1 MDGNRPGFQTVN
13 STHNVVSASSLTAF
27 SSLTASIY
35 LQILDNMGSRSKNIQ
50 IASAAETAR
59 LRTDQ
64 EKEARRAKTGGTQG
78 HAPTREL
85 RRDIAEAQTG
95 AARKKA
101 APKSSR
107 GGGQSPA
114 EAGRDT
120 ARGRLDFQEEDGQPL
135 CRISGGNT
143 RRVSGTSASRGDA
156 GASRLSKKRRVE
168 LDSDVEE
175 EEEPTKHGKKGES
188 TASDSEEELQPEPSP
203 KRTKKTNKK
212 GG

>member
-1 MDGNRPGFQTVN
+1 M
-13 STHNVVSASSLTAF
+13 
-27 SSLTASIY
+27 
-35 LQILDNMGSRSKNIQ
+35 SRSKNIQ

-64 EKEARRAKTGGTQG
+64 EKEARRAKTAPG
-78 HAPTREL
+78 HASTREL

-114 EAGRDT
+114 EAGRGT

-135 CRISGGNT
+135 RRISGILSCVIST
-143 RRVSGTSASRGDA
+143 IQRG
-156 GASRLSKKRRVE
+156 
-168 LDSDVEE
+168 
-175 EEEPTKHGKKGES
+175 
-188 TASDSEEELQPEPSP
+188 
-203 KRTKKTNKK
+203 
-212 GG
+212 

>member
-1 MDGNRPGFQTVN
+1 MVIDLASKR
-13 STHNVVSASSLTAF
+13 STAHIVVSASSLTAF

-64 EKEARRAKTGGTQG
+64 EKEARRANTGGTQG

-114 EAGRDT
+114 EAGRGT

-135 CRISGGNT
+135 RRISGILSCVISTIQRGWRWTNVVYMESAVYFHGT
-143 RRVSGTSASRGDA
+143 DRSG
-156 GASRLSKKRRVE
+156 
-168 LDSDVEE
+168 
-175 EEEPTKHGKKGES
+175 
-188 TASDSEEELQPEPSP
+188 
-203 KRTKKTNKK
+203 
-212 GG
+212 